1 MVPELVSE
9 GRAGARGPE
18 ERGVCGEVSLC
29 IREAGRVLTGCG
41 SECRGLKWVAMG
53 LQWEAMLKYVSF
65 PVRNRKSLRVSFPF
79 SSRGRGNHACK
90 KPPRTKGNKNGGI
103 VKEQESTQFCVSC
116 GLIYVTPPPKK
127 KKCLRRSLEKIMAN
141 DSSDYLW
148 VVGQ

>member
-53 LQWEAMLKYVSF
+53 LQ
-65 PVRNRKSLRVSFPF
+65 
-79 SSRGRGNHACK
+79 
-90 KPPRTKGNKNGGI
+90 
-103 VKEQESTQFCVSC
+103 
-116 GLIYVTPPPKK
+116 
-127 KKCLRRSLEKIMAN
+127 
-141 DSSDYLW
+141 
-148 VVGQ
+148 